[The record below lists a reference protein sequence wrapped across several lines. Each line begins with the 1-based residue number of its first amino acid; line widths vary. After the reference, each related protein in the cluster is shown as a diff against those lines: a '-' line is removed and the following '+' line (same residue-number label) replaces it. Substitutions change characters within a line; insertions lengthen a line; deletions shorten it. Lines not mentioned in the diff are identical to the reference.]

1 VSHVLPRRPGL
12 GIYEAL
18 QMMLLGL
25 LLGSLILARIFRFEW
40 YWYLIIVVLW
50 LLGALAMS

>member
-1 VSHVLPRRPGL
+1 
-12 GIYEAL
+12 
-18 QMMLLGL
+18 MMLLGL